1 MATGQEIVPVGEAA
15 AVLYDD
21 TSMNGSNGPPS
32 PIVVEPGDREG
43 PTAEEPERAFYMYAP
58 QFHWTMIGGEDQPA
72 RSAVESIAREQYRFG
87 TQTEECHRRLLMGQV
102 EAERRIIELEARVAK
117 LQDELA
123 VQDQRRQ
130 EQRRHYEESLG
141 KMEASYRLLQQRV
154 AQEQESLKAEFARRI
169 EEQTQTLR
177 DTLHKGIADVI
188 TSQLTPVYTE
198 LTALQTRSADVEDL
212 AARMAQ
218 AEAHRDELV
227 DKVLEIEEKEDNHIA
242 YLEAQLA
249 GLSADEEEEQ
259 KMDDDREAR
268 GKQPPRIPVMPTA
281 GTADSVASMTRNRQG
296 PSTSAG
302 ADQWSI
308 LEHSREDKTEKDK
321 QSAEKGEDKGKLSPR
336 RVIQPGAASSTSFMR
351 VPSPRSPGRSG
362 SVPGPVPTV
371 GSVGGHMKLEP
382 PAKFTGKG
390 FPTVRDWL
398 EETANWLE
406 LSPCTPDQWINIAG
420 TRLEKGASSWYRA
433 EKASIR
439 AGDRAPWANWRE
451 FAREVTAAFSA
462 ITEEEQARK

>member
-1 MATGQEIVPVGEAA
+1 MTELNRAMTSTLLSVQSRSDQTDRDQGNGQLKPNQVRVSESSSVTETDYSVLCLRPVHAQFSTMATGQEIIPVGDAA

-21 TSMNGSNGPPS
+21 TSMNSSNGPPS

-58 QFHWTMIGGEDQPA
+58 QFHWTVVGGEDQPA

-123 VQDQRRQ
+123 VQDQRIQ

-154 AQEQESLKAEFARRI
+154 TQEQGSLKAEFARRI
-169 EEQTQTLR
+169 GEQTQTLR
-177 DTLHKGIADVI
+177 DTLHKGIADMI
-188 TSQLTPVYTE
+188 TAQLTPVYTE
-198 LTALQTRSADVEDL
+198 LTALQTRSADFEDL

-249 GLSADEEEEQ
+249 GLSVAEEEE
-259 KMDDDREAR
+259 KKLDDDLEAR
-268 GKQPPRIPVMPTA
+268 GAAVLQDLGLIEPQTTQPPVTSCD
-281 GTADSVASMTRNRQG
+281 ADSRYRRFCSLHGQESSGTFDISWSGAVEY
-296 PSTSAG
+296 AG
-302 ADQWSI
+302 AEAVGTKRKKKTNRVLGRVRTRVSCLLGEWYCQEQRPQQVSWGFHRQCPQAEVVQYRGRFRQWEM
-308 LEHSREDKTEKDK
+308 L
-321 QSAEKGEDKGKLSPR
+321 
-336 RVIQPGAASSTSFMR
+336 
-351 VPSPRSPGRSG
+351 
-362 SVPGPVPTV
+362 V
-371 GSVGGHMKLEP
+371 G
-382 PAKFTGKG
+382 
-390 FPTVRDWL
+390 
-398 EETANWLE
+398 
-406 LSPCTPDQWINIAG
+406 I
-420 TRLEKGASSWYRA
+420 
-433 EKASIR
+433 
-439 AGDRAPWANWRE
+439 
-451 FAREVTAAFSA
+451 
-462 ITEEEQARK
+462 